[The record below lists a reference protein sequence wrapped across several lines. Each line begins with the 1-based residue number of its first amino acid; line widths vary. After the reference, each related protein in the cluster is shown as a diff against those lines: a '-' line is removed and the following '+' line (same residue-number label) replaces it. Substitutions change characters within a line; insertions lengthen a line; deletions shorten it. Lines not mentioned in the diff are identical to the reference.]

1 MGRNSSQTPL
11 YEQVV
16 KIIEG
21 QIMSGVYKKG
31 DLLPSEKELI
41 ESLEVSRITV
51 RKALSI
57 LADMGIIETSKG
69 RGSTVIFNMEDTDS
83 HKKFAEKIEEY
94 KESFIESTQVRL
106 LLEPEIAKKVALEA
120 TKEQI
125 EYLKQCLKGN
135 EDKETGLDFHR
146 AIVSVLNNKE
156 LNDIMNRLILA
167 EEMNAPSGVIPPEKQ
182 DKIGKLIEGQ
192 HWRILEAIE
201 KKDGEFAYFYMKEHT
216 RFILQMYEE
225 YFERLH

>member
-83 HKKFAEKIEEY
+83 HEKFAEKIDEY
-94 KESFIESTQVRL
+94 RESFIESTQVRL
-106 LLEPEIAKKVALEA
+106 LLEPEIAKQVAMEA
-120 TKEQI
+120 TSEQI

-135 EDKETGLDFHR
+135 VDKEMGLDFHR
-146 AIVSVLNNKE
+146 AIVSILNNKE

-167 EEMNAPSGVIPPEKQ
+167 EEMNAPAGVIPPEKQ